1 MIPPVHHRALCPIP
15 ETIHDPVVLRHKTQ
29 EGVRCSRRLCDVPV
43 LIPENLAELRE
54 AACSHD
60 PVLLAGGTDLMV
72 ALNHRSQRIESDST
86 VVSLARVPELRS
98 WSHDPT
104 SGELTIGS
112 GITWSQL
119 ERAPFDALA
128 PALAQAARTVGSPQI
143 RNAGTIG
150 GNIATASPAGD
161 GLPVLLALDATVD
174 SVGSDGERST
184 PLSELL
190 TGTKRTSL
198 AAGEVIVAVRFKVDD
213 GWQGYAKIGVR
224 NAMVISV
231 AGVALVLD
239 GTARRARIALGSV
252 GPTVLLAGEASAF
265 LTSEFDWDSW
275 TCSEATIATV
285 AEMAAEESRPI
296 DDHRSTAEYRR
307 HGVRVLT
314 SRLLKRGRERR

>member
-1 MIPPVHHRALCPIP
+1 MG
-15 ETIHDPVVLRHKTQ
+15 LRL
-29 EGVRCSRRLCDVPV
+29 SDVTV

-54 AACSHD
+54 ASESPD
-60 PVLLAGGTDLMV
+60 VILLAGGTDLMV
-72 ALNHRSQRIESDST
+72 SVNHRSRRIGSDAT

-98 WSHDPT
+98 WSHDPA
-104 SGELTIGS
+104 SGEVVIGG

-119 ERAPFDALA
+119 ERPPFDSLA

-161 GLPVLLALDATVD
+161 GLPVLLALGAVVD
-174 SVGSDGERST
+174 IIGSAGQRSSS
-184 PLSELL
+184 LADLL
-190 TGTKRTSL
+190 TGPKRTTL
-198 AAGEVIVAVRFKVDD
+198 APGEVIVSVRVTETA

-231 AGVALVLD
+231 AGVAMVLD
-239 GTARRARIALGSV
+239 GAARKATIALGSV
-252 GPTVLLAGEASAF
+252 GPTVLLAAEASAR
-265 LTSEFDWDSW
+265 LSSEFDWDAWS
-275 TCSEATIATV
+275 CSESTIVSVGEIA
-285 AEMAAEESRPI
+285 AAEARPI

-314 SRLLKRGRERR
+314 SRLLSRGLDRR

>member
-1 MIPPVHHRALCPIP
+1 MGWERA
-15 ETIHDPVVLRHKTQ
+15 
-29 EGVRCSRRLCDVPV
+29 RRLCGVPV

-54 AACSHD
+54 AAGSHD

-72 ALNHRSQRIESDST
+72 ALNHRSRRIESSAT
-86 VVSLARVPELRS
+86 VVSLALVSELRT
-98 WSHDPT
+98 WSNDPT

-119 ERAPFDALA
+119 ERAPFDTVA

-161 GLPVLLALDATVD
+161 GLPVLLALDAMVDTVG
-174 SVGSDGERST
+174 VDGERST

-190 TGTKRTSL
+190 TGPKRTSL
-198 AAGEVIVAVRFKVDD
+198 VGGEVIVAVRFNAND

-239 GTARRARIALGSV
+239 RAARRARIALGSV
-252 GPTVLLAGEASAF
+252 GPTVLLAGEASEF
-265 LTSEFDWDSW
+265 LTSEFDWDTW